1 MATKKSIN
9 CHNNLSKKW
18 SNWSIVELFDPLIYS
33 CICIYWYNSFSSFFF
48 YQKIFILIFINFFGS
63 WFIILCNFLFLFSL
77 IFFSFHIHLLIN
89 LLCYSCISY
98 NENNL
103 FIWKDGV
110 WVLKLLYLAVQKIR
124 KFVKIY
130 SYWILL
136 LVSTQTSRTT
146 FN

>member
-1 MATKKSIN
+1 MTKCKYKVQLQFVIKQIRLPFLFIYHINLFVHMATRKRIN
-9 CHNNLSKKW
+9 CCNYSSNKW
-18 SNWSIVELFDPLIYS
+18 SNWSIIELFDLSIYS
-33 CICIYWYNSFSSFFF
+33 CIYWYNSFF
-48 YQKIFILIFINFFGS
+48 
-63 WFIILCNFLFLFSL
+63 
-77 IFFSFHIHLLIN
+77 IHL
-89 LLCYSCISY
+89 SKKFHPY
-98 NENNL
+98 NENNF
-103 FIWKDGV
+103 FIWQDGV